1 MSGDMDGIRE
11 SFRNKLRE
19 GACSHAYILE
29 GPAGIGKMETALWFA
44 SALLCEGGDPPCG
57 ECRSCRK
64 VRDGYHPDLHLYGQ
78 GDKPVSVGDVR
89 TLIRETSMA
98 PVDGSRMVFIL
109 DDAQDMQ
116 APAQNA
122 LLKVFEEPPEGVY
135 LFLLT
140 ETRKALLPTV
150 RSRGQFIVIPGLSD
164 AELQQRLLKQYPRA
178 LEEDLNA
185 AIRFAEGS
193 CGKAEQFLQKKA
205 AADREI
211 ARGWLEAAFAADRY
225 SRVSAFAAAKQKR
238 ENLLPLLDLFLRMM
252 SDVLLAKTGGEAVLL
267 RQEEAESF
275 SDRATRKQLVSMCD
289 AIIRCRESVEANGN
303 LSADLTRLA
312 ADL

>member
-1 MSGDMDGIRE
+1 MSEDMDGIRE

-89 TLIRETSMA
+89 TLIRETTMA
-98 PVDGSRMVFIL
+98 PVDGNRMVFIL

-135 LFLLT
+135 LFLLA